1 MNKKKLWQ
9 RLVITHTIGDFN
21 IFILTDNTIRSIALI
36 QEAHKKAD
44 NNFNDF
50 VAQLYEREFKTQEK
64 AKKERIKQAKEKAIE
79 EQRKLE
85 EKIKQDN
92 ERARQE
98 AEAIDQ
104 ARERERKNATVSSDY
119 NPQNPNNTETRIQT
133 PKAPQPN
140 TSSVIGNDW
149 SSVSPEQASA
159 YMSARTGVSAS
170 TWQQIIYKE
179 STNNPTVTN
188 SIGCYGY
195 LQLHPVHGSVST
207 MSPQQY
213 LDTAV
218 AVYNSQGLS
227 AWEVVT
233 NGSVQ

>member
-1 MNKKKLWQ
+1 M
-9 RLVITHTIGDFN
+9 
-21 IFILTDNTIRSIALI
+21 FILTDPTLISINYI
-36 QEAHKKAD
+36 QQAHKKAD
-44 NNFNDF
+44 NGFND
-50 VAQLYEREFKTQEK
+50 AIAELYEQELKTQEK
-64 AKKERIKQAKEKAIE
+64 AKEEHIKQAKKKAVEDERFELEKA
-79 EQRKLE
+79 
-85 EKIKQDN
+85 
-92 ERARQE
+92 ERARQAELERVAEENRKNNELE
-98 AEAIDQ
+98 AERLQ
-104 ARERERKNATVSSDY
+104 QEEAR
-119 NPQNPNNTETRIQT
+119 NNLQGEQTSIQT
-133 PKAPQPN
+133 TEPTQQ
-140 TSSVIGNDW
+140 TDSSVIGNDW